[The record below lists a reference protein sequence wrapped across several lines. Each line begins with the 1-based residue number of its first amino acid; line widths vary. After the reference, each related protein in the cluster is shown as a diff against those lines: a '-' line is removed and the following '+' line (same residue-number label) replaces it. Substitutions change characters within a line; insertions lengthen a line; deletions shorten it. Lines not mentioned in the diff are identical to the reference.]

1 MIDKIEEIQATFA
14 KENLR
19 FAGEELDTIIGTASN
34 HAERFTIKGPVDG
47 HELQRDQRFSFY
59 GRWAKYTNK
68 RTGKTERQFHF
79 KTFVPLKPIGR
90 AGVIAYLIKA
100 GQGRRIGPV
109 TAAKIWESYGEDS
122 VEVVRTSPETIS
134 EEFRVRIDY
143 CESVAAWMK
152 TNAKKEQITIRLVEL
167 LDGRGFPQ
175 TLPSLALKKW
185 GNKSVD
191 VIKKNPFVLMEFRGV
206 GFLTCDS
213 LYLSLGLRPNR
224 LRRQAYAAWYSITSD
239 TTGNTWFHS
248 KQIIKAIRSL
258 IGSGSRPAA
267 ALKLAKRIG
276 EMDGYQKG
284 GLVFRR
290 EENGAIVDSGGELF
304 VAGKKPAEN
313 ESVISK
319 RVSIANLRD
328 CDPWPDVDEIRNIT
342 DHQKQALRDSLRGEV
357 SILGGSPGTGKAQ
370 PVDSMILTENKWL
383 PMGEV
388 KIGDNVFGRDGRL
401 KRVNG
406 VFDQGVLDVYKVSF
420 SDGTSTECCEDHL
433 WFTRSNKE
441 RQRKSKSGS
450 VKPLKEIMNTLDRGD
465 GGLNHSIPMVEPI
478 QHECG
483 ANLIDPYLLGVLL
496 GDGCLRQNQIK
507 ITNSDSQIINECKK
521 RIPAGCKFSKQ
532 KNKENEWSIVGN
544 QFLKKSL
551 KKLGVMNCLSVEKF
565 IPESYLFSDV
575 CSRVELLQGLLDTD
589 GYTDGHH
596 IEYSTS
602 SEKLKDGVVSIVQS
616 IGGICSVSTR
626 NNPSYTYKKEKRF
639 GKKNYRVTVK
649 LPSNISP
656 FKLERKLKKYI
667 PKTKYPPKR
676 FITKV
681 EKLGKKNCRC
691 ISIDCKEMLYI
702 TDSYIV
708 THNTYASALLIKKI
722 ADQIGIEKIAV
733 AAPTGKAAVR
743 ISEAM
748 AEHGVAITA
757 KTWHS
762 LLGVGSTGNNG
773 GDWKFNR
780 NENNPFEQS
789 VIIGDESSMIDTDL
803 MSSIF
808 RAKSN
813 ATKLLFVGDVNQLP
827 PVGHGAP
834 LRDMIAAGVPY
845 GELLEIMRNSG
856 GIVETCAAIR
866 DGNEWSA
873 DDNLEVKDY
882 PEQIGSIF
890 SELARAQIEE
900 FDPVWD
906 CQILVA
912 VNDKSPLS
920 RKRLNRILQ
929 DKLNPPK
936 KNENPNSYFR
946 PRDKIVCLKNG
957 RHKISEQHKTEQE
970 HSETYV
976 ANGELAE
983 VVEVLATS
991 ILIKITSSGHEIS
1004 IATGKQSTESS
1015 GCDFDLAYALSV
1027 HKSQG
1032 SEWPVALVVIDDY
1045 QGAKWV
1051 CDRSWLYTAISRAK
1065 KRCVLIGQK
1074 STADAMCRKQT
1085 INNRKTYL
1093 RELILKT
1100 TIEIELAGI

>member
-47 HELQRDQRFSFY
+47 HELQRDHRFSFY
-59 GRWAKYTNK
+59 GRWANYTNK

-79 KTFVPLKPIGR
+79 KTVVPLKPIGR

-109 TAAKIWESYGEDS
+109 TAAKIWESYGEES
-122 VEVVRTSPETIS
+122 VEVVRTSPEIIS
-134 EEFRVRIDY
+134 EEFKVRIDY
-143 CESVAAWMK
+143 CESVANWLK
-152 TNAKKEQITIRLVEL
+152 SNAKKEQITIRLVEL

-206 GFLTCDS
+206 GFLKCDS
-213 LYLSLGLRPNR
+213 LYLSIGLRPNR
-224 LRRQAYAAWYSITSD
+224 LRRQAYAAWYAITSD

-304 VAGKKPAEN
+304 VAEKKPAEN

-328 CDPWPDVDEIRNIT
+328 CDPWLDVDEIRNIT

-357 SILGGSPGTGKAQ
+357 AILGGSPGTGK
-370 PVDSMILTENKWL
+370 
-383 PMGEV
+383 
-388 KIGDNVFGRDGRL
+388 
-401 KRVNG
+401 
-406 VFDQGVLDVYKVSF
+406 
-420 SDGTSTECCEDHL
+420 
-433 WFTRSNKE
+433 
-441 RQRKSKSGS
+441 
-450 VKPLKEIMNTLDRGD
+450 
-465 GGLNHSIPMVEPI
+465 
-478 QHECG
+478 
-483 ANLIDPYLLGVLL
+483 
-496 GDGCLRQNQIK
+496 
-507 ITNSDSQIINECKK
+507 
-521 RIPAGCKFSKQ
+521 
-532 KNKENEWSIVGN
+532 
-544 QFLKKSL
+544 
-551 KKLGVMNCLSVEKF
+551 
-565 IPESYLFSDV
+565 
-575 CSRVELLQGLLDTD
+575 
-589 GYTDGHH
+589 
-596 IEYSTS
+596 
-602 SEKLKDGVVSIVQS
+602 
-616 IGGICSVSTR
+616 
-626 NNPSYTYKKEKRF
+626 
-639 GKKNYRVTVK
+639 
-649 LPSNISP
+649 
-656 FKLERKLKKYI
+656 
-667 PKTKYPPKR
+667 
-676 FITKV
+676 
-681 EKLGKKNCRC
+681 
-691 ISIDCKEMLYI
+691 
-702 TDSYIV
+702 
-708 THNTYASALLIKKI
+708 TYASALLIKRI

-773 GDWKFNR
+773 GDWNFNR

-834 LRDMIAAGVPY
+834 LRDMIAAGVSY
-845 GELLEIMRNSG
+845 GELSKIMRNSG

-936 KNENPNSYFR
+936 KNESPKSYFR

-957 RHKISEQHKTEQE
+957 RHKISEQHKTDQE